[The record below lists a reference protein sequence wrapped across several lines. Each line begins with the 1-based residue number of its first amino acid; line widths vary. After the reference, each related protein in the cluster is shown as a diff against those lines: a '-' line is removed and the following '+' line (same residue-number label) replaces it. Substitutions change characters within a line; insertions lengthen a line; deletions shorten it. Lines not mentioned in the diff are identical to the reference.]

1 MTDSIK
7 SLNLPDVKPV
17 QYERN
22 FIDIVVCELKFPII
36 LDWENK
42 PPASI
47 QKELRKDYP
56 HHNKIQL
63 IDPLTQPGES
73 EKRLS
78 LQLHSKNRRWTVAIK
93 SDSILLQTKSYLNF
107 EEFSGKLQK
116 VINVVKD
123 KIDSDFFTRVGLRYI
138 NVINFTPDE
147 FEELINR
154 NLVAPILDNVYGTVS
169 ESYQRVTGITEHGLF
184 NFRHGIY
191 PNDTSDQNY
200 LLDFDYFKE
209 GVEIKDTLELVK
221 KFHEYNFKFFHWTL
235 GKTALEKLGKATL
248 KPKK

>member
-1 MTDSIK
+1 MAESK
-7 SLNLPDVKPV
+7 KYLKLPYVEPA

-22 FIDIVVCELKFPII
+22 FIDIVVCELRFPII

-47 QKELRKDYP
+47 QKELRRDYP
-56 HHNKIQL
+56 HHDKVLLKSN
-63 IDPLTQPGES
+63 ES

-78 LQLHSKNRRWTVAIK
+78 LRLHSKNRKWTVAIK

-107 EEFSGKLQK
+107 EDFSDKLEAVVNK
-116 VINVVKD
+116 VKD
-123 KIDSDFFTRVGLRYI
+123 KIDSDFFTRVGLRYV
-138 NVINFTPDE
+138 NLINFSPDE

-154 NLVAPILDNVYGTVS
+154 DLVAPILDNVYGKVS
-169 ESYQRVTGITEHGLF
+169 ESYQRVTGFTEHGLF
-184 NFRHGIY
+184 NFSHGIY
-191 PNDTSDQNY
+191 PDDTSGQSY
-200 LLDFDYFKE
+200 CLDFDYFKE

-235 GKTALEKLGKATL
+235 GKTALMKLGKAT
-248 KPKK
+248 PKTRK